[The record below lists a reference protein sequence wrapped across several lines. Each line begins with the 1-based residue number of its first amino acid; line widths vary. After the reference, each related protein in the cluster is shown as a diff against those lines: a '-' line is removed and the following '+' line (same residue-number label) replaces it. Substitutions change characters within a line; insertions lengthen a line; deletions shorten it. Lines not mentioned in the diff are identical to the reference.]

1 MKISRC
7 SEYATFGTHELS
19 TNMIKALK
27 DRKACLMANHGQV
40 AFGENLS
47 KAFELA
53 QEVENICH
61 QYIIALK
68 MGEPKNLS
76 LAEMKKILEKV
87 KNYKKAVSYM
97 TKVGEHITLDII
109 GTTKEYDPSVFEKVI
124 NDIAKAAK
132 VTILNISKY
141 KFEPQGFTILAL
153 LAESHISFHTFPEK
167 GIISFDFFTCGKVSP
182 SVAID
187 IIKKEFEHKRIV
199 KKEFNRDTKSLYHDI
214 YSSPGLQ
221 KSYVVNDV
229 LEDFKSKVGQHIE
242 ILDLEQFGK
251 SLFIDGEIQVAST
264 DEHLYSSTFV
274 GSGLNLNKDN
284 ERAAIIGGGDGGV
297 ARECIS
303 KNFNFIDWYELDP
316 EVVDV
321 CNKHLGDIGKKATEK
336 NSVKCVWGDAFESIK
351 SVSDDTYD
359 HIFVDLNDD
368 QFCIDLAAKNMDS
381 LVRILKP
388 KGVITAQVG
397 SQDKKPQ
404 QVENWL
410 NVFNQNFG
418 NAKLSRVYIPSF
430 DCSWNFSSSIN
441 H

>member
-1 MKISRC
+1 
-7 SEYATFGTHELS
+7 
-19 TNMIKALK
+19 
-27 DRKACLMANHGQV
+27 
-40 AFGENLS
+40 
-47 KAFELA
+47 
-53 QEVENICH
+53 
-61 QYIIALK
+61 
-68 MGEPKNLS
+68 
-76 LAEMKKILEKV
+76 
-87 KNYKKAVSYM
+87 M
-97 TKVGEHITLDII
+97 TKVGEHITVDII
-109 GTTKEYDPSVFEKVI
+109 GTTKEYDPSIYEKVI
-124 NDIAKAAK
+124 KDIASAAK

-182 SVAID
+182 SIAIE
-187 IIKKEFEHKRIV
+187 IIKKEFKYKRLSI
-199 KKEFNRDTKSLYHDI
+199 KEFDRDTKSLYHDI
-214 YSSPGLQ
+214 YSSPGLK
-221 KSYVVNDV
+221 KSYIVKDV
-229 LEDFKSKVGQHIE
+229 LEDFRSKVGQHIE

-251 SLFIDGEIQVAST
+251 ALFIDNEIQVAES

-274 GSGLNLNKDN
+274 GSGLELNKAN

-303 KNFNFIDWYELDP
+303 KKFNFIDWFELDP

-321 CNKHLGDIGKKATEK
+321 CNKHLGDIGQKSTEK

-351 SVSDDTYD
+351 SIEDDTYD

-397 SQDKKPQ
+397 SQDKKPK
-404 QVENWL
+404 QVQNWM
-410 NVFNQNFG
+410 NVFNENFG
-418 NAKLSRVYIPSF
+418 NTKLSRVYIPSF

>member
-1 MKISRC
+1 
-7 SEYATFGTHELS
+7 
-19 TNMIKALK
+19 MI
-27 DRKACLMANHGQV
+27 
-40 AFGENLS
+40 
-47 KAFELA
+47 
-53 QEVENICH
+53 
-61 QYIIALK
+61 
-68 MGEPKNLS
+68 
-76 LAEMKKILEKV
+76 
-87 KNYKKAVSYM
+87 
-97 TKVGEHITLDII
+97 KVGEHITVDII
-109 GTTKEYDPSVFEKVI
+109 GTKKEYEPAVYEKVI
-124 NDIAKAAK
+124 KDIAKAAK

-182 SVAID
+182 SIALD
-187 IIKKEFEHKRIV
+187 IIKKEFKYKRLSI
-199 KKEFNRDTKSLYHDI
+199 KEFDRDTNSLYHDI
-214 YSSPGLQ
+214 YSSPGLK
-221 KSYVVNDV
+221 KSYIVKDV

-242 ILDLEQFGK
+242 ILELEQFGK
-251 SLFIDGEIQVAST
+251 ALFIDNEIQVSET

-274 GSGLNLNKDN
+274 GAGLELNQAN

-303 KNFNFIDWYELDP
+303 KKFNFIDWFELDP

-321 CNKHLGDIGKKATEK
+321 CNKHLGDIGKKSTEK

-351 SVSDDTYD
+351 SIEDDTYD

-397 SQDKKPQ
+397 SQDKKPK
-404 QVENWL
+404 QVQNWM
-410 NVFNQNFG
+410 NVFNENFG
-418 NAKLSRVYIPSF
+418 NTKLSRVYIPSF